1 MGIITPTGQASK
13 SLVDLGFGKH
23 LWGAMRCLGRV
34 KRNLWDF

>member
-23 LWGAMRCLGRV
+23 LWDANEMPRV
-34 KRNLWDF
+34 C